1 MREAVDQSISNGGS
15 MAGYLMV
22 QGTISDEEQYQKYR
36 DAVVPLIM
44 KFGGKFS
51 IRAGKVELLEG
62 QPDARPMIVF
72 EFPSVDAIHAF
83 WDSPEYVP
91 VKKLRQ
97 GAANLNVWAVAGI

>member
-1 MREAVDQSISNGGS
+1 MKSSTKSIATPSFLSSWNSAGS
-15 MAGYLMV
+15 FPF
-22 QGTISDEEQYQKYR
+22 E
-36 DAVVPLIM
+36 P
-44 KFGGKFS
+44 
-51 IRAGKVELLEG
+51 GKVELLEG

-91 VKKLRQ
+91 VREFRQ